1 MSVLVHKRPQ
11 NNVLANIVEMD
22 RLKYAAEQYGYSVR
36 LMRIDGDHHDPLLY
50 GKGDILLASAP
61 RGAFSVDTLACL

>member
-1 MSVLVHKRPQ
+1 
-11 NNVLANIVEMD
+11 MD

-36 LMRIDGDHHDPLLY
+36 LMRIDGEHHDPLLY